1 MSDNRIASGRI
12 ESAARIQTYA
22 EFWPFYLREH
32 ARPVTRAWHY
42 LGTSIGLACL
52 VTAIATGNLYWLLG
66 GLVSGYGPAWVGHF
80 FFEKNKPAS
89 FRYPLWSFVSDFR
102 MYFAFLGGSL
112 GRELAKAGV
121 AAPATDAAAAR
132 Q

>member
-1 MSDNRIASGRI
+1 MSDNRIQPDERL
-12 ESAARIQTYA
+12 RTYA

-32 ARPVTRAWHY
+32 AKPVTRAWHY

-52 VTAIATGNLYWLLG
+52 ITAIVTGNLYWLLA
-66 GLVSGYGPAWVGHF
+66 GLVSGYGPAWIGHF

-89 FRYPLWSFVSDFR
+89 FRYPLWSFISDFR

-121 AAPATDAAAAR
+121 VAPPAAAAPA
-132 Q
+132 QQ